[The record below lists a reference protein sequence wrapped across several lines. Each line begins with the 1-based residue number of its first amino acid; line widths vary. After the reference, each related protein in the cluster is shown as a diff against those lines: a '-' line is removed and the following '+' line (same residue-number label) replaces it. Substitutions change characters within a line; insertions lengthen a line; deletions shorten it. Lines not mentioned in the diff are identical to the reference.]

1 MPHVQITMLSGRSV
15 EQKRRLVQRITELLG
30 DELQAKPEAVVITLI
45 EVPRENY
52 ARGGVL
58 ISDRERPQ

>member
-1 MPHVQITMLSGRSV
+1 MLAGRSV
-15 EQKRRLVQRITELLG
+15 EQKRRVVTRVTEALSE
-30 DELQAKPEAVVITLI
+30 ELEVRPEAVVITLI

-58 ISDRERPQ
+58 KSDQPGRVEPK

>member
-1 MPHVQITMLSGRSV
+1 MPHVQITMLAGRSV
-15 EQKRRLVQRITELLG
+15 EQKRRVVKRLTDLLCEELSV
-30 DELQAKPEAVVITLI
+30 KPEAVVITLI

-58 ISDRERPQ
+58 KSDPADRS

>member
-1 MPHVQITMLSGRSV
+1 MPHVQITMLAGRTL
-15 EQKRRLVQRITELLG
+15 EQKRRVVKRVTDLLSQEL
-30 DELQAKPEAVVITLI
+30 EVKPEAVVITLI

-58 ISDRERPQ
+58 KSDEPAPK

>member
-1 MPHVQITMLSGRSV
+1 MLAGRTL
-15 EQKRRLVQRITELLG
+15 EQKQRVVKRVTDVLSEEL
-30 DELQAKPEAVVITLI
+30 EVRPEAVVITLI

-58 ISDRERPQ
+58 KSDRSDRG

>member
-1 MPHVQITMLSGRSV
+1 MPHVQITMLAGRTV
-15 EQKRRLVQRITELLG
+15 EQKRRLVQRLTDVLCE
-30 DELQAKPEAVVITLI
+30 ELQAKLEAVVITLI

-58 ISDRERPQ
+58 KSDPGGKA